1 MRELRG
7 FSSTIG
13 SVASSVQGL
22 KMVICDL
29 CEIVVAYDVEL
40 RLSIGTQ
47 VVDLNNHAAKV
58 LLVVIRVMRIH
69 PVR

>member
-13 SVASSVQGL
+13 CIACSVLWLNV
-22 KMVICDL
+22 VVVDL
-29 CEIVVAYDVEL
+29 REIVVAYDVEL

-47 VVDLNNHAAKV
+47 IVDLNDHAAKV
-58 LLVVIRVMRIH
+58 L
-69 PVR
+69 

>member
-13 SVASSVQGL
+13 SEACSVL
-22 KMVICDL
+22 RLIVVVDL
-29 CEIVVAYDVEL
+29 REIVVAYDVEL

-47 VVDLNNHAAKV
+47 IVDLNNHAAKV
-58 LLVVIRVMRIH
+58 L
-69 PVR
+69 

>member
-13 SVASSVQGL
+13 SVACSVL
-22 KMVICDL
+22 RLNVVVVDL
-29 CEIVVAYDVEL
+29 REIFVANYVEL

-47 VVDLNNHAAKV
+47 IVDLNDHAAKV
-58 LLVVIRVMRIH
+58 L
-69 PVR
+69 